1 MLLSLI
7 LQILLVGSLLNCS
20 SSLEDVKELSLEET
34 STSNTRVNP
43 ENAAYTITGELLAG
57 YYSEIQYTDATCD
70 VIRYAKSYQLN
81 VCTPSIDGN
90 SFQVLANSTHTATYI
105 YSDYSCAALF
115 GITITPDA
123 LQICGKYF
131 KTNSVT
137 ADHSSVTISS
147 SAPLLSGAIFST
159 SSTVAL
165 SMVFVAVDGLC
176 ANGMTVSVEGSTAT
190 SKDYSS
196 SGNGMLCTGSHNT
209 ITVRLNTRIP
219 SSFRGTT
226 TFRIFSFI
234 EGSSPLS
241 ISPPYTSL
249 VSTQEEK
256 LLAVPSKSPNIF
268 PATPTF
274 PTYPT
279 YPTYV
284 FTTRV
289 PTRSPSVAVPTSLP
303 IKTTSFPTSLE
314 ALSGYYTRAVYSD
327 SSCTAVHSSKS
338 IKLNG
343 CVRSAPG
350 RYVVVTATPSFVT
363 MAYHFDEFCKTK
375 PYVESTPY
383 TTGACVD
390 KVKIII
396 SPTTAVTSTNATSS
410 MKFYPVEDSNCISA
424 PYVSYTNALNTCINL
439 TTAVI
444 GNSAAIYSVSGTKF
458 LQAMY
463 TRKGCP
469 GDSSLSFYEMGQCV
483 SGTVE
488 NIVYTTTAGSSA
500 TPASTTS
507 SSSSSKE
514 KSCFA
519 GSETLSLESGEVKAI
534 SDVRVGDRVLSADA
548 AGRTSF
554 SDVVYVPHRANSND
568 ALFTHITT
576 ASGRDI
582 KMTPSHILSAGP
594 CHSSTPLPLT
604 YASSVSVGDCV
615 MTVSGK
621 DMVSTVETVQG
632 KGLYTVVTKEE
643 YVVVNG
649 IIASPFAVN
658 HMLANLY
665 YNVHRFVY
673 ATAPSILNCPALHSA
688 NEVLGSLV
696 PTSWL
701 SIGNSIPTFQ

>member
-7 LQILLVGSLLNCS
+7 LQILLVGNLLNCS
-20 SSLEDVKELSLEET
+20 SCLEGVKELSLEGT
-34 STSNTRVNP
+34 STSNTRVNL
-43 ENAAYTITGELLAG
+43 ENAANAITGELLAG
-57 YYSEIQYTDATCD
+57 YYSDIQYTDATCD
-70 VIRYAKSYQLN
+70 VVRYAMSYQLN

-105 YSDYSCAALF
+105 YSDYSCATLCSTA
-115 GITITPDA
+115 IKPDA
-123 LQICGKYF
+123 LQICGKSF
-131 KTNSVT
+131 KTHSVT
-137 ADHSSVTISS
+137 ADHSSVIISS
-147 SAPLLSGAIFST
+147 SAPLLSAAIFST

-165 SMVFVAVDGLC
+165 SMVFIAVDGLC
-176 ANGMTVSVEGSTAT
+176 VNGMTASIAGTTAT
-190 SKDYSS
+190 IKYHSS

-209 ITVRLNTRIP
+209 ITARLNTCI
-219 SSFRGTT
+219 SSRLRGLKTFTT
-226 TFRIFSFI
+226 FSFI
-234 EGSSPLS
+234 KGSAPLS
-241 ISPPYTSL
+241 ISLPYTL
-249 VSTQEEK
+249 VSTQEKK
-256 LLAVPSKSPNIF
+256 LLAVPSKSPNF
-268 PATPTF
+268 FLATPTF
-274 PTYPT
+274 PTT
-279 YPTYV
+279 
-284 FTTRV
+284 
-289 PTRSPSVAVPTSLP
+289 SPSLAVPTSLP
-303 IKTTSFPTSLE
+303 IKTTSYPTSLE
-314 ALSGYYTRAVYSD
+314 MLSGYYTRAVYSD
-327 SSCTAVHSSKS
+327 SLCTAVHSSKS

-350 RYVVVTATPSFVT
+350 RYVFVTATPSFVT
-363 MAYHFDEFCKTK
+363 MAIHFDDFCKTK

-396 SPTTAVTSTNATSS
+396 SPTTAVASTNATSS
-410 MKFYPVEDSNCISA
+410 MKFYPVGDSNCISD
-424 PYVSYTNALNTCINL
+424 PYIGYTNALNTCINL
-439 TTAVI
+439 TISSV
-444 GNSAAIYSVSGTKF
+444 IYSVSGNKW
-458 LQAMY
+458 LRAMY
-463 TRKGCP
+463 GKNGCP
-469 GDSSLSFYEMGQCV
+469 GNSSLSFYEMGQCI
-483 SGTVE
+483 SSPYD
-488 NIVYTTTAGSSA
+488 NAVYTTTAGSSA

-519 GSETLSLESGEVKAI
+519 GSETLHLESGEVRAI

-548 AGRTSF
+548 AGRTSY
-554 SDVVYVPHRANSND
+554 SDVVFVPHRANRDD

-594 CHSSTPLPLT
+594 CHSSPPLPLT

-621 DMVSTVETVQG
+621 DMVSTVATVKG

-665 YNVHRFVY
+665 YNIHRFVY
-673 ATAPSILNCPALHSA
+673 ATAPSILNYPALHSA
-688 NEVLGSLV
+688 NEVLGSLI

-701 SIGNSIPTFQ
+701 SIGSSIPTFQ

>member
-1 MLLSLI
+1 MWLSLI
-7 LQILLVGSLLNCS
+7 LQIVLVGNLLNCS
-20 SSLEDVKELSLEET
+20 SCLEGVKELSLEET
-34 STSNTRVNP
+34 STSNTRINL
-43 ENAAYTITGELLAG
+43 ENAANAITGQLLAG
-57 YYSEIQYTDATCD
+57 YYSDILYTDATCD

-90 SFQVLANSTHTATYI
+90 SFQVLANSTHTATYT
-105 YSDYSCAALF
+105 YSDDSCAALSST
-115 GITITPDA
+115 TIKPDA
-123 LQICGKYF
+123 LQICGKSF
-131 KTNSVT
+131 KTHSVT

-147 SAPLLSGAIFST
+147 SAPLLSAAIFST

-165 SMVFVAVDGLC
+165 SMVFIAVDGLC
-176 ANGMTVSVEGSTAT
+176 VNGMTASVAGSTAT
-190 SKDYSS
+190 IKDHSS

-209 ITVRLNTRIP
+209 ITVRLNTSI
-219 SSFRGTT
+219 SSSLRGSKTFTT
-226 TFRIFSFI
+226 FSFI
-234 EGSSPLS
+234 EGSSPFS
-241 ISPPYTSL
+241 ISPYTSL
-249 VSTQEEK
+249 VSTQEKK
-256 LLAVPSKSPNIF
+256 LLAVPSKSPNFF
-268 PATPTF
+268 PSTPTKPTF

-279 YPTYV
+279 YPTYIYS
-284 FTTRV
+284 TRV

-303 IKTTSFPTSLE
+303 IKTTSYPTSLE
-314 ALSGYYTRAVYSD
+314 TLSGYYTRAVYSD

-343 CVRSAPG
+343 CVYIGIG
-350 RYVVVTATPSFVT
+350 RYIIVTATPSFVT
-363 MAYHFDEFCKTK
+363 IVYYLDELCKTN
-375 PYVESTPY
+375 PFSESTPY

-396 SPTTAVTSTNATSS
+396 SPTTAVASTNATSS

-424 PYVSYTNALNTCINL
+424 PYIGYTNALNTCINL
-439 TTAVI
+439 TISSV
-444 GNSAAIYSVSGTKF
+444 IYSVSGNK
-458 LQAMY
+458 LLRAMY
-463 TRKGCP
+463 DKNGCP
-469 GDSSLSFYEMGQCV
+469 GNSSLSFYEMGQCV
-483 SGTVE
+483 SSPYD
-488 NIVYTTTAGSSA
+488 NAVYTTTAGSDA

-534 SDVRVGDRVLSADA
+534 SDVRVGDRVLAADA
-548 AGRTSF
+548 AGRTSY
-554 SDVVYVPHRANSND
+554 SDVVYVPHVANSDD

-582 KMTPSHILSAGP
+582 KMTPSHILSAGR
-594 CHSSTPLPLT
+594 CHSSAPLPLT

-621 DMVSTVETVQG
+621 DMVSTVATVQG

-643 YVVVNG
+643 YIVVNG

-665 YNVHRFVY
+665 YNIHRFVY
-673 ATAPSILNCPALHSA
+673 STAPSILNYPALHSA
-688 NEVLGSLV
+688 NEVLGSLI

-701 SIGNSIPTFQ
+701 SIGSSIPTFQ